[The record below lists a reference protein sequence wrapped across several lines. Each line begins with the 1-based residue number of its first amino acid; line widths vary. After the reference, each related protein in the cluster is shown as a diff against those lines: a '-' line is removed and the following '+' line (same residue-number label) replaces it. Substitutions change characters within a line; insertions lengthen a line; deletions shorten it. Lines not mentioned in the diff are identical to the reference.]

1 MRPPQFKSGVLV
13 SVLSGVVAIGM
24 LAAWLAS
31 GPRHPQL
38 ERVPGTDKAPGS
50 ELGSRGNAVLAGKLV
65 VSQRAPAVSSNW
77 SGAWPGF
84 RGKERDGISHDS
96 KHLARTWD
104 NGGLRPIW
112 TIEVGDGYAGAAVL
126 NGRVYLMDYDRERK
140 QDALR
145 CLALDDGGEVWRF
158 AYPVS
163 IKRNHGMSRTVPAV
177 TERHVVGIGP
187 KCHAVCLDAMSGEL
201 KWGLDMVKQNG
212 ATVPPWYAGQN
223 PLIAGDTV
231 ILAPGGPQAL
241 VMAVQLETG
250 KTLWQ
255 TPNPHGWKMTHSS
268 IMPMVVDGESMYVY
282 CANGGV
288 VGVSA
293 KDGSLLWETTA
304 WKISIA
310 TVPSPLVLSEGRIF
324 LSGGYNAGSLMLQ
337 VKGVQGRWQAD
348 TLFKLEPEVFGATQ
362 HTPIFFEEHIYG
374 VRADGRF
381 TCLDLQGKPVW
392 TSEAGQQFGLGS
404 FLAGDGLIYAMND
417 SGLLRLIEASP
428 QKYKLL
434 AQAQVLQGHE
444 SWGPLALADGRLLAR
459 DLTRLVCLEVAR
471 Q

>member
-1 MRPPQFKSGVLV
+1 MRPPRFKSGVLI
-13 SVLSGVVAIGM
+13 SVLSGVVALAL

-31 GPRHPQL
+31 RPRRPQL

-65 VSQRAPAVSSNW
+65 VSQKAPYLSSGS

-84 RGKERDGISHDS
+84 RGKDRNGISPDS
-96 KHLARTWD
+96 KHLARSWD
-104 NGGLRPIW
+104 NSGLRQIW
-112 TIEVGDGYAGAAVL
+112 SIDVGDGYAGAAVL

-145 CLALDDGGEVWRF
+145 CLSVEDGGELWRF

-177 TERHVVGIGP
+177 TEHYVVGIGP
-187 KCHAVCLDAMSGEL
+187 KCHVVCLDAISGEL
-201 KWGLDMVKQNG
+201 KWGMDMVKQYG

-223 PLIAGDTV
+223 PLIEGDTV
-231 ILAPGGPQAL
+231 ILAPGGQQAL
-241 VMAVQLETG
+241 LMAVQVESG
-250 KTLWQ
+250 KVLWQ
-255 TPNPHGWKMTHSS
+255 TANPHGWKMTHSS
-268 IMPMVVDGESMYVY
+268 IMPMQVDGERMYVY

-293 KDGSLLWETTA
+293 KDGSLMWETSA

-310 TVPSPLVLSEGRIF
+310 TVPSPLVLNEGRIF

-337 VKGVQGRWQAD
+337 VKRVQGRWKAD
-348 TLFKLEPEVFGATQ
+348 TVFKLEPEVFGATQ
-362 HTPIFFEEHIYG
+362 HTPILFEEHIYG
-374 VRADGRF
+374 PRADGRF

-392 TSEAGQQFGLGS
+392 TSDAGHQFGLGS
-404 FLAGDGLIYAMND
+404 FLMGDGGIFALND
-417 SGLLRLIEASP
+417 SGLLRLIQATP
-428 QKYKLL
+428 QKYNLL
-434 AQAQVLQGHE
+434 AQAQILQGHE
-444 SWGPLALADGRLLAR
+444 SWGPLALADGRLFAR
-459 DLTRLVCLEVAR
+459 DLTRLVCLDVA
-471 Q
+471 QH